1 MVKRYGLKRLQMV
14 KEQYLYLLY
23 QQEIIVKL
31 RLIYSITSQNSRP
44 TKKINFYNEYLKN
57 YIDNCSRYN
66 C

>member
-31 RLIYSITSQNSRP
+31 RLIYSKTSQNLRP